1 MKARDY
7 RLVIDGK
14 FNKVAIMQR
23 AWSIVRCDKRVG
35 IKTTFASAL
44 RQAWNDARVKMD
56 LYLIEKKREEA
67 PVEVKQANVLRDFFI
82 TMHPEYKYYDS
93 SWR

>member
-1 MKARDY
+1 MKERDY

-14 FNKVAIMQR
+14 FNRKAIMQR
-23 AWSIVRCDKRVG
+23 AWCIVKNDKRVG
-35 IKTTFASAL
+35 LRTSFATAL

-56 LYLIEKKREEA
+56 LYLIEKKQEEA

>member
-1 MKARDY
+1 MKERDY

-14 FNKVAIMQR
+14 FNRKAIMRR

-56 LYLIEKKREEA
+56 LYLIEKKQDEERVEPKQVNIVREF
-67 PVEVKQANVLRDFFI
+67 LYR
-82 TMHPEYKYYDS
+82 PEYRYYDS
-93 SWR
+93 TWR